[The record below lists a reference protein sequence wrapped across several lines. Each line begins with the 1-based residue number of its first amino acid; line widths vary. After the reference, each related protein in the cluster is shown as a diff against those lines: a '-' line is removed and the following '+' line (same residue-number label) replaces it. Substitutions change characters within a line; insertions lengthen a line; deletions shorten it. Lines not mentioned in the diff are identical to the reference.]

1 MRLMSI
7 PILLLLMLSGCNK
20 ESPIVLEDS
29 EEREELI
36 SQIDQ
41 LKLENEQLKSQLN
54 EKEKELEIENEALR
68 TTMNLSLTVLSAM
81 NNKDYAYIAS
91 VSSTDVI
98 VKEEEKK
105 ILFNHPNSS
114 HEVSINDEKY
124 LLEKLEFR
132 FYDFEDKEKMT
143 IGFAEHFFEG
153 HSTLYFE
160 FIKQDGEW
168 LFYNFITNA

>member
-1 MRLMSI
+1 MKLMSI
-7 PILLLLMLSGCNK
+7 PILLLIMLSGCNK
-20 ESPIVLEDS
+20 ESPTVLADS
-29 EEREELI
+29 EEKEELI
-36 SQIDQ
+36 SQINL
-41 LKLENEQLKSQLN
+41 LKLENEQLKTQIKKR
-54 EKEKELEIENEALR
+54 EKEREIEQDVLR

-81 NNKDYAYIAS
+81 NNKDFAYIAS

-114 HEVSINDEKY
+114 HEVLINDEKY
-124 LLEKLEFR
+124 LLENLEFR
-132 FYDFEDKEKMT
+132 FYNFEDNEKMT
-143 IGFAEHFFEG
+143 IGFAENFFEG

>member
-1 MRLMSI
+1 MKVMSI
-7 PILLLLMLSGCNK
+7 PIFLLLMLSGCNK
-20 ESPIVLEDS
+20 EAPTVLADS
-29 EEREELI
+29 EEKDEFI

-54 EKEKELEIENEALR
+54 EKEKEFEIEKEALR
-68 TTMNLSLTVLSAM
+68 ATMNLSLNILSAM
-81 NNKDYAYIAS
+81 NNKDYAYITS
-91 VSSTDVI
+91 VSSTDVK
-98 VKEEEKK
+98 VKEEEKM
-105 ILFNHPNSS
+105 ILFTHPNSS

-124 LLEKLEFR
+124 LLEELEFR
-132 FYDFEDKEKMT
+132 FYDFEDNEKMT